1 MKDMSDI
8 GVERR
13 ENNCGQSIRKT
24 MLAVVCFYVFAGVLN
39 GEANLHEA
47 ELLRYGT
54 KRDVCVAL
62 LKPAA
67 WLSRVTYLSTL
78 RNWLEKSV
86 HKTGTP

>member
-13 ENNCGQSIRKT
+13 ANNCGQSIRKT
-24 MLAVVCFYVFAGVLN
+24 MLAVLYFYVLAGLLN

-54 KRDVCVAL
+54 KRDVCVAI

-67 WLSRVTYLSTL
+67 WLSRVTYLSTW
-78 RNWLEKSV
+78 RTWLEKSV
-86 HKTGTP
+86 HKPAAH